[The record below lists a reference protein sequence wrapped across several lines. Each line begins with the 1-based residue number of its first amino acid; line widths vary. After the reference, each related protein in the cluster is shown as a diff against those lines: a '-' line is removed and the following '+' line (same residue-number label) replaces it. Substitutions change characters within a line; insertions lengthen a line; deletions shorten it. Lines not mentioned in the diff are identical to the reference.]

1 MGSILRIDSIRLPMA
16 DLGPENPLPDMK
28 PVLDPH
34 AKVQLDD
41 SIPESQRPYF
51 NYGKVHTILPYRLQD
66 GYSRQRRMRE
76 MPVVILENAYLTAT
90 FTPQYGGKLWN
101 LHDRVTGR
109 DLLHANPVFQPANL
123 GLRNAWTSG
132 GVEWNIGMTG
142 HTPYT
147 LSPLH
152 VAVLELP
159 DGTPVLRMYEWERV
173 RQVSYQ
179 IDAWLPVGSKFLMVR
194 VRLVNTRDTETPIY
208 WWSNTAVELE
218 DETRVLAP
226 TGMAYHYG
234 YGRGI
239 TLDEVPYE
247 DGVDLSYS
255 VRAKHSG
262 DWFFDI
268 DDRTRKWE
276 ATVDRDG
283 YGLMQTSTDRLVG
296 RKLFRWG
303 TGPGGLRWQ
312 EFLAEPGRAYLE
324 TQAGLAK
331 TQMQH
336 LPMPGGAVWDWLEA
350 YGSVKVA
357 PEAAHAEWESA
368 WRAVGRQLE
377 ADLPRVEVDRIFA
390 ETQDALA
397 AEGRELEAWTTRG
410 SGWAALELARR
421 AKSGAA
427 ARSFDSEP
435 AVFGPET
442 LGAEQEPWLEL
453 LRTGALPEGDPADEP
468 HAYLTQ
474 CDWRELLEASVA
486 RGDSDHWQGWLQL
499 GVMRYAA
506 SDVDGAMEA
515 FKKSEAARPNAWAK
529 RNIAVLLRQRGAVD
543 EAAELL
549 YQAYRERPILPL
561 VIEAGRILIRN
572 GREADYVALY
582 DAMPAELAGA
592 DRPRILLA
600 EALVETGELDRAE
613 AILSDPEL
621 EIADVREG
629 EVLLSD
635 IWVTL
640 QKKKHA
646 GELAGLD
653 EEEARRTVIRRWP
666 IPAHLDFRMRT

>member
-1 MGSILRIDSIRLPMA
+1 MA
-16 DLGPENPLPDMK
+16 DLGRENPLPDMR

-34 AKVQLDD
+34 ARVQLDD
-41 SIPESQRPYF
+41 SIPERQRPYF
-51 NYGKVHTILPYRLQD
+51 HYGKVHTILPYRLQD
-66 GYSRQRRMRE
+66 GYSRRRCEAE
-76 MPVVILENAYLTAT
+76 MPVVVLENRYLTAT

-101 LHDRVTGR
+101 LHDRTTGR

-123 GLRNAWTSG
+123 ALRNAWTSG

-142 HTPYT
+142 HTPFT

-173 RQVSYQ
+173 REVSYQ
-179 IDAWLPVGSKFLMVR
+179 IDAWLPAESKFLMVR
-194 VRLVNTRDTETPIY
+194 VRLVNTRETVTPIY
-208 WWSNTAVELE
+208 WWSNMAVELQ
-218 DETRVLAP
+218 DGTRVLAP
-226 TGMAYHYG
+226 ANRAYAYG
-234 YGRGI
+234 YGRGV
-239 TLDEVPYE
+239 TLTEVPLE
-247 DGVDLSYS
+247 DGVDLSYP

-268 DDRTRKWE
+268 DDGMRKWE
-276 ATVDRDG
+276 AAVDSDG
-283 YGLMQTSTDRLVG
+283 YGLIQTSTDRLIG

-312 EFLAEPGRAYLE
+312 DFLAEPGRAYLE

-336 LPMPGGAVWDWLEA
+336 LPLPGGAVWDWLEA
-350 YGSVKVA
+350 YGAVKLDPA
-357 PEAAHAEWESA
+357 LAHGEWEAA
-368 WRAVGRQLE
+368 WRAADRQLE
-377 ADLPRVEVDRIFA
+377 TDLPRAELDRIFA
-390 ETQDALA
+390 ESRDLLA
-397 AEGRELEAWTTRG
+397 AEGRELEAWPARG

-421 AKSGAA
+421 AAGGEAARCFASEAA
-427 ARSFDSEP
+427 A
-435 AVFGPET
+435 FGPET
-442 LGAEQEPWLEL
+442 LGAEQAPWLTL
-453 LRTGALPEGDPADEP
+453 LRTGVLPEGSPAEEP

-474 CDWRELLEASVA
+474 SDWRDMLERSVA
-486 RGDSDHWQGWLQL
+486 RGDSAHWQGWLQL

-515 FKKSEAARPNAWAK
+515 FRKSEEAWPNAWAR
-529 RNIAVLLRQRGAVD
+529 RNLAVLLLQRGEAV
-543 EAAELL
+543 EATELL
-549 YQAYRERPILPL
+549 YRAYQERPILPL
-561 VIEAGRILIRN
+561 AIEAGRALIRN
-572 GREADYVALY
+572 GRQADYVRLY
-582 DAMPAELAGA
+582 DAMPARLQAA

-600 EALVETGELDRAE
+600 EALVETGELERAE

-635 IWVTL
+635 IWVAL

-646 GELAGLD
+646 EELAGLD
-653 EEEARRTVIRRWP
+653 EDQARRTAICRWP